1 MPGGGATA
9 WSTRCSADRPA
20 HRLSERPVRALYFGT
35 YDRTYPRNA
44 QVISALRGAGVEVV
58 EAHTAV
64 WGRHN
69 WSVGIGQ
76 LARIAA
82 GRDPPGAPEGTRR

>member
-1 MPGGGATA
+1 M
-9 WSTRCSADRPA
+9 
-20 HRLSERPVRALYFGT
+20 RALYFGT
-35 YDRTYPRNA
+35 YDRAYPRNA

-76 LARIAA
+76 LARIGA
-82 GRDPPGAPEGTRR
+82 GDAIDIAPDLHALGERRDAERHLE